1 MTSMHVLSLEQA
13 YQLALRALR
22 SNGFNQ
28 AHAEAVAQNVTQGER
43 DGCASHGLYRL
54 LGCVR
59 SLQAGKVSADAI
71 PRLFD
76 QAPAILRADAG
87 GAFSLLAYR
96 TALPAFIDKVRTN
109 GIAALAINRC
119 VHFSA
124 LWADI
129 EPLTEQGLVALA
141 CTPSHAWVT
150 PAGGSRPLFGTN
162 PIAFGWP
169 RPNRPPFYSTW
180 PPAQRRAAKSNC
192 IAAQAPRC
200 LKAGA
205 LIRQAIRPPMPP
217 ACWRAQC

>member
-1 MTSMHVLSLEQA
+1 MTSTHVLSLEQA

-150 PAGGSRPLFGTN
+150 PAGGSRPLFGT
-162 PIAFGWP
+162 
-169 RPNRPPFYSTW
+169 
-180 PPAQRRAAKSNC
+180 
-192 IAAQAPRC
+192 
-200 LKAGA
+200 
-205 LIRQAIRPPMPP
+205 
-217 ACWRAQC
+217 